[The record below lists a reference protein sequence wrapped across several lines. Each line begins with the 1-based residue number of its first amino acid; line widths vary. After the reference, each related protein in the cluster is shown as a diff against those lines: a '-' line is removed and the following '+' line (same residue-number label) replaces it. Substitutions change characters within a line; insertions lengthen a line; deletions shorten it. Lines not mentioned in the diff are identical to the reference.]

1 MQGQHDPAQNLLKL
15 VRIHECVALHTLM
28 MKFFSCTH
36 MKEACILHTKY
47 STHEVQYTRSTLH
60 TKYSTHEVQHTRS
73 TAHTK
78 YSTHEVQYTRS
89 TLHTKYSTHEVQH
102 TRSTS
107 HTKYS
112 THEVH
117 HTRSTSHTKYSTH
130 EVQYTQSTSHTKYTR
145 GTSSHCSRQGSSSHV
160 LQHPSPALDGHP
172 IPIIITNL
180 VAAERENYSEFFNKS
195 SGIHIPDVGY
205 PNNLSRAQHGK
216 LLQQHA
222 ADHLV

>member
-36 MKEACILHTKY
+36 MKEACIL
-47 STHEVQYTRSTLH
+47 
-60 TKYSTHEVQHTRS
+60 
-73 TAHTK
+73 HTK